1 MKHQLTVGAP
11 CFSGGLDFSPMNGN
25 WGCAEGFSPGL
36 YGPALKRKRG
46 LEPSVSAKALSPH
59 KCGGFHPNSFTLL
72 DLLLTICLLTLM
84 PGFSFAQASKQ
95 KTKIATSQAEATG
108 PIAIRGGKLLTI
120 THGVI
125 ENGVV
130 VMENG
135 KITAVGPAGT
145 SIPRGATII
154 DATGMTVY
162 PGLIDSETNLGLV
175 EVEAD
180 QMSNDMNEPS
190 DEIMPHMHV
199 ADAFHS
205 ETQRIPVVRVNG
217 ITNAIVAPG
226 TEDSLPGQDIF
237 IQLDGKDR
245 DQMIL
250 VRDVALALNFSGD
263 QRRRG
268 GRGEGGGGG
277 IGNRYPSTRMG
288 LATQLRQAF
297 MDAQDYETKMK
308 AAENRKPEASGGSGG
323 GRSGGGSDRQKR
335 DLKLEALL
343 PYLHGQKPVV
353 IGARDAY
360 DVENAMR
367 VAKEFNL
374 KVVLNHVT
382 HSQQILDEIA
392 SWKVPVIVGPIYDF
406 PRSDERYDAVYSL
419 PAELAKRGV
428 KIAFASYR
436 VEHNRNLP
444 YAAGYSVAFGLP
456 YEEALK
462 AVTINPAEIWG
473 VADRLG
479 SLDVGKT
486 ANVVIANGDP
496 LDVKTDVKQVFIDG
510 RSIPMENRQTHL
522 RDQYGGVPSAPSAS
536 K

>member
-1 MKHQLTVGAP
+1 MKRSLLLLV
-11 CFSGGLDFSPMNGN
+11 
-25 WGCAEGFSPGL
+25 GFSLVPM
-36 YGPALKRKRG
+36 
-46 LEPSVSAKALSPH
+46 
-59 KCGGFHPNSFTLL
+59 
-72 DLLLTICLLTLM
+72 LM
-84 PGFSFAQASKQ
+84 GAQASKQ
-95 KTKIATSQAEATG
+95 KTRIGTSQVETAG
-108 PIAIRGGKLLTI
+108 PVAIRGGKLLTI

-130 VMENG
+130 IMENG
-135 KITAVGPAGT
+135 KITAVGPAST
-145 SIPRGATII
+145 AIPRGATMI

-180 QMSNDMNEPS
+180 QNSNDLNEPS

-199 ADAFHS
+199 FDAFHS

-217 ITNAIVAPG
+217 VTNAIVAPG
-226 TEDSLPGQDIF
+226 TQNSLPGQDIF

-250 VRDVALALNFSGD
+250 VPDVAMPLNFSGA
-263 QRRRG
+263 QRRRAMPG
-268 GRGEGGGGG
+268 QGGGGG
-277 IGNRYPSTRMG
+277 GARFPSTRMG
-288 LATQLRQAF
+288 LASQLRQAF
-297 MDAQDYETKMK
+297 IDAQDYEAKMQSASKGSDGTKPPGG
-308 AAENRKPEASGGSGG
+308 RGGSGA
-323 GRSGGGSDRQKR
+323 QKR

-353 IGARDAY
+353 IGAEDGY

-367 VAKEFNL
+367 LAREFNL

-382 HSQQILDEIA
+382 HAQDILDEIA

-406 PRSDERYDAVYSL
+406 PRPDERYDAVYSL
-419 PAELAKRGV
+419 PAELYKRGV
-428 KIAFASYR
+428 KIAFASYH

-444 YAAGYSVAFGLP
+444 YAAGYAVAFGLP

-462 AVTINPAEIWG
+462 AITINPAEIWG
-473 VADRLG
+473 VADKLG

-486 ANVVIANGDP
+486 ANVVIADGDP
-496 LDVKTDVKQVFIDG
+496 LDVKTDVKQVFIEG
-510 RSIPMENRQTHL
+510 RKIPMENRQTRL
-522 RDQYGGVPSAPSAS
+522 RDQYGGVPAAR
-536 K
+536 

>member
-1 MKHQLTVGAP
+1 MNMKLLVVSV
-11 CFSGGLDFSPMNGN
+11 FSLLVSV
-25 WGCAEGFSPGL
+25 SPGQ
-36 YGPALKRKRG
+36 
-46 LEPSVSAKALSPH
+46 
-59 KCGGFHPNSFTLL
+59 N
-72 DLLLTICLLTLM
+72 
-84 PGFSFAQASKQ
+84 SKQ
-95 KTKIATSQAEATG
+95 RTRMATSKVEAPG

-130 VMENG
+130 VMDGG
-135 KITAVGPAGT
+135 KITAVGGPGT
-145 SIPRGATII
+145 AIPRNATVI

-162 PGLIDSETNLGLV
+162 PGLIDSETNIGLV

-180 QMSNDMNEPS
+180 QMSNDLVELS
-190 DEIMPHMHV
+190 DEIMPQMHV
-199 ADAFHS
+199 YDAFHA

-245 DQMIL
+245 DDMIL
-250 VRDVALALNFSGD
+250 VRDIAMPLNFSAE

-277 IGNRYPSTRMG
+277 IGGRFPSTRMG
-288 LATQLRQAF
+288 LASQLRQSF
-297 MDAQDYETKMK
+297 LDAQDYEAKQK
-308 AAENRKPEASGGSGG
+308 SGAARSSESSSSASG
-323 GRSGGGSDRQKR
+323 RGGSDRQKR

-353 IGARDAY
+353 IGAKDGY

-367 VAKEFNL
+367 LAHEFNL
-374 KVVLNHVT
+374 KVILNHVT
-382 HSQQILDEIA
+382 HSQDILDEIA

-419 PAELAKRGV
+419 PAELYKRGV
-428 KIAFASYR
+428 KIAFASYH

-444 YAAGYSVAFGLP
+444 YAAGYAVAFGLP

-473 VADRLG
+473 VADKLG

-496 LDVKTDVKQVFIDG
+496 LDVKTDVKQVFIEG
-510 RSIPMENRQTHL
+510 RKISMENRQTRL
-522 RDQYGGVPSAPSAS
+522 RDEYGGVPAAP

>member
-1 MKHQLTVGAP
+1 MKRLLIS
-11 CFSGGLDFSPMNGN
+11 CFVLLFGLFSV
-25 WGCAEGFSPGL
+25 AQ
-36 YGPALKRKRG
+36 
-46 LEPSVSAKALSPH
+46 SAK
-59 KCGGFHPNSFTLL
+59 
-72 DLLLTICLLTLM
+72 
-84 PGFSFAQASKQ
+84 Q
-95 KTKIATSQAEATG
+95 KNKPAPPQPEPAG

-130 VMENG
+130 VMDNG

-145 SIPRGATII
+145 AIPRGATVI
-154 DATGMTVY
+154 DASGMTVY

-180 QMSNDMNEPS
+180 QMSNDLSEPS

-199 ADAFHS
+199 AEAFHS

-217 ITNAIVAPG
+217 VTNAIVAPG
-226 TEDSLPGQDIF
+226 TQDTLPGQDIF

-250 VRDVALALNFSGD
+250 VPDIALPLNFSAQ

-268 GRGEGGGGG
+268 MGGPGGGGG
-277 IGNRYPSTRMG
+277 GGPRFPSTRMG
-288 LATQLRQAF
+288 LAAQLRQAF
-297 MDAQDYETKMK
+297 IDAQDYEARMQSGAKPSDNGK
-308 AAENRKPEASGGSGG
+308 SGRGAASS
-323 GRSGGGSDRQKR
+323 QKR

-353 IGARDAY
+353 IGADDGY

-367 VAKEFNL
+367 LAREFNL
-374 KVVLNHVT
+374 KVVLNHLT
-382 HSQQILDEIA
+382 HSQEILDEVA

-406 PRSDERYDAVYSL
+406 PRADERYDAVYSL
-419 PAELAKRGV
+419 PAELYKRGV
-428 KIAFASYR
+428 KIAFASYH

-444 YAAGYSVAFGLP
+444 YAAGYAVAFGLP

-462 AVTINPAEIWG
+462 AITINPAEIWG
-473 VADRLG
+473 VADKLG
-479 SLDVGKT
+479 SLDMGKT
-486 ANVVIANGDP
+486 ANVVIATGDP
-496 LDVKTDVKQVFIDG
+496 LDVKTDVKQVFIAG
-510 RSIPMENRQTHL
+510 RKIPMENRQTRL
-522 RDQYGGVPSAPSAS
+522 RDEYGGVPPAR
-536 K
+536 

>member
-1 MKHQLTVGAP
+1 MKRNFVLISVVAFIATFAP
-11 CFSGGLDFSPMNGN
+11 
-25 WGCAEGFSPGL
+25 
-36 YGPALKRKRG
+36 
-46 LEPSVSAKALSPH
+46 
-59 KCGGFHPNSFTLL
+59 
-72 DLLLTICLLTLM
+72 
-84 PGFSFAQASKQ
+84 AQASKQ
-95 KTKIATSQAEATG
+95 KTRIATSQVEATG

-135 KITAVGPAGT
+135 KITAVGPSGT
-145 SIPRGATII
+145 AIPRGATVV

-180 QMSNDMNEPS
+180 QRSNDLVEPS

-205 ETQRIPVVRVNG
+205 ETERIPVVRVNG

-226 TEDSLPGQDIF
+226 TEDSLPGQDIL

-245 DQMIL
+245 DQMVL
-250 VRDVALALNFSGD
+250 VRDIAMPINFSD
-263 QRRRG
+263 EQRRRG
-268 GRGEGGGGG
+268 GRGEGGGAGAG
-277 IGNRYPSTRMG
+277 RFPSTRMG

-297 MDAQDYETKMK
+297 MDAQDYESKQQNPPKKGDTG
-308 AAENRKPEASGGSGG
+308 ASKGNPA
-323 GRSGGGSDRQKR
+323 DHQKR

-343 PYLHGQKPVV
+343 PYLHGQRPVV
-353 IGARDAY
+353 IGAKDGY
-360 DVENAMR
+360 DLENAMR
-367 VAKEFNL
+367 LAREFNL

-406 PRSDERYDAVYSL
+406 PRTDERYDSVYSL
-419 PAELAKRGV
+419 PAELYKRGV
-428 KIAFASYR
+428 KIAFASYH

-444 YAAGYSVAFGLP
+444 YAAGYAVAFGLP

-473 VADRLG
+473 VADKLG

-486 ANVVIANGDP
+486 ANVAIANGDP
-496 LDVKTDVKQVFIDG
+496 LDVKTDVKQVFIEG
-510 RSIPMENRQTHL
+510 RKIPMENRQTRL
-522 RDQYGGVPSAPSAS
+522 RDQYGGVPPVGGS